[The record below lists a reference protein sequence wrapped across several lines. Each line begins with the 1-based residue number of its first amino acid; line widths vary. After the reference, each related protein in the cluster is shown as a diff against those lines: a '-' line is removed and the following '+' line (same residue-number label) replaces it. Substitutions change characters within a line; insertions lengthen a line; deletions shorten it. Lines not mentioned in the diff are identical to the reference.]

1 MHVHLRI
8 LLGMW
13 SDREAKIEDYGSY
26 WCEAKVEGTSVLSE
40 IARIELADN
49 ETEYLGST
57 WEQREGISSLSIFS
71 LKYCYSLS
79 SGTHIQDQ

>member
-1 MHVHLRI
+1 MVL
-8 LLGMW
+8 

-26 WCEAKVEGTSVLSE
+26 WCEAKVEGTSVVSE
-40 IARIELADN
+40 AARIELADN
-49 ETEYLGST
+49 EIEHPGD

-71 LKYCYSLS
+71 LKYCYSPS

>member
-40 IARIELADN
+40 TARIELADN
-49 ETEYLGST
+49 ETEYLGRT
-57 WEQREGISSLSIFS
+57 WEQREGIFIL
-71 LKYCYSLS
+71 Y
-79 SGTHIQDQ
+79 